1 VRREKRRTMESP
13 ALAEL
18 ERTGADGT
26 PGEKPLLLEGLRVL
40 VVDDD
45 REAREAITA
54 VLEEEGAVVTA
65 VASAGAGLK
74 EIGRRMPDVLV
85 SDIAMPGTDGHMFI
99 RRVRALDS
107 ARGGGTPAAA
117 VTAYAT
123 AADQTRALLSGYQTY
138 LPKPFEPDELVA
150 MVARLARRT

>member
-1 VRREKRRTMESP
+1 MESP

-18 ERTGADGT
+18 ERTGADDRL
-26 PGEKPLLLEGLRVL
+26 GEKPFLLEGVRVL

-45 REAREAITA
+45 PEAREAITA

-65 VASAGAGLK
+65 VPSAGAGLK
-74 EIGRRMPDVLV
+74 AIGRKIPDVLV

-123 AADQTRALLSGYQTY
+123 AADQMRALLSGHQTY
-138 LPKPFEPDELVA
+138 LSKPFEPDELVT
-150 MVARLARRT
+150 MVARLAGRA

>member
-1 VRREKRRTMESP
+1 MESP

-18 ERTGADGT
+18 ERTGADDRL
-26 PGEKPLLLEGLRVL
+26 GEKPFLLEG
-40 VVDDD
+40 
-45 REAREAITA
+45 
-54 VLEEEGAVVTA
+54 EEEGAVVTA
-65 VASAGAGLK
+65 VPSAGAGLK
-74 EIGRRMPDVLV
+74 AIGRKIPDVLV

-123 AADQTRALLSGYQTY
+123 AADQMRALLSGYQTY
-138 LPKPFEPDELVA
+138 LSKPFEPDELVT
-150 MVARLARRT
+150 MVARLAGRA